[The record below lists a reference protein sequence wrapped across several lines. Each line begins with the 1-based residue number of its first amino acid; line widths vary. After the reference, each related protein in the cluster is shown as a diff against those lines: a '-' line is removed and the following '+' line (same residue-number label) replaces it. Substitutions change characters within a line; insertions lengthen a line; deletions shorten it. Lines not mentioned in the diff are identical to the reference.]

1 MLIAVKGT
9 SLNKILVMF
18 MFSLAG
24 LTMLPNLAFS
34 ETFFPIQIVELL
46 PEARVS
52 EEEMDAWN
60 RAFPDFEK
68 SEEALLKAYRN
79 CMEEIGPGGQGWLS
93 MIQSDWNKARL
104 EKAYENS
111 SPKGGPAYIQSLN
124 KDAEERTA
132 WLNNLAKKGSAVWVN
147 NYLYAQPGY
156 EGMVILYY
164 RDDGM
169 ELELYTKSKA
179 GAVCRAEGVAKSAQ
193 GKAVYNVGGASFEV
207 EMLGLGKELD
217 LKAGSESGICQGGG
231 KFTGLYEI
239 FK

>member
-1 MLIAVKGT
+1 M
-9 SLNKILVMF
+9 NKILAALV
-18 MFSLAG
+18 FSLLGVA
-24 LTMLPNLAFS
+24 MAPNLAFS
-34 ETFFPIQIVELL
+34 ETYFPIQLVDPV

-52 EEEMDAWN
+52 EEEMNAWN
-60 RAFPDFEK
+60 QNFPDFQK

-104 EKAYENS
+104 EKAYQNN
-111 SPKGGPAYIQSLN
+111 SPKGGSAYIQSLN
-124 KDAEERTA
+124 KDAQERTE
-132 WLNNLAKKGSAVWVN
+132 WLNTLAEKGKAVWVN
-147 NYLYAQPGY
+147 NYLYTQPGY

-164 RDDGM
+164 RDEGM
-169 ELELYTKSKA
+169 ELELYTKSHG
-179 GAVCRAEGVAKSAQ
+179 GAVCRAEGVAKTSQ
-193 GKAVYNVGGASFEV
+193 GKAEYNSNGASFEV

-217 LKAGSESGICQGGG
+217 LKAASETGICQGGG